1 MIESRVR
8 ICTGGR
14 KGARRWIIK
23 IRVETCCR
31 RVLIVERSASCQN
44 LAVCEN
50 GRTHLDARLRHVW
63 SVVPGGRGGSKVD
76 ELSRGRRRIAAAQ
89 DEDTGIII
97 VGRCEG
103 KQYGCTV
110 RA

>member
-8 ICTGGR
+8 IRTSGR
-14 KGARRWIIK
+14 EGVGRWIIK

-44 LAVCEN
+44 LAICEN
-50 GRTHLDARLRHVW
+50 RRTHLYARLRHVGPP
-63 SVVPGGRGGSKVD
+63 VPSGRWRRKIDGLRG
-76 ELSRGRRRIAAAQ
+76 GRRRVAASE
-89 DEDTGIII
+89 DEDTGTVI

-103 KQYGCTV
+103 K
-110 RA
+110 